1 MADQKTAIID
11 GNEAAA
17 KIAHLCSDVLC
28 IYPITPSS
36 NMGEWAD
43 EWSAKGQ
50 TNLWGTVPKVVEMQ
64 SEAGAA
70 GAVHGALQ
78 AGAMTTT
85 FTASQG
91 LLLKIPNMY
100 KIAGELTPSV
110 IHVSARSLAAQAL
123 SIFGDHSDVMSA
135 RQTGYAFLS
144 SNSVQEAMDMALISY
159 ASTLESRIP
168 VLHFF
173 DGFRTSH
180 EVSKVTDVSEDIV
193 RQMIDEDLI
202 RAHRS
207 RNMTPEKP
215 VLRGTAQNP
224 DVYFQGRESVNKHY
238 EAMPGIVQA
247 AMDKFAK
254 LTGRQYKLFEYFGA
268 EDAEKVIIIMGSA
281 GDTTHETVEELLKSD
296 EKVGVLKCRLYRPFD
311 EKALIASLPKSV
323 KKIAVLDRCKEPG
336 SSGEPLYK
344 DVVTA
349 IAQDTANG
357 TSPFA
362 AMPTIVG
369 GRYGLSSKEYTPAM
383 IKGIYEELNKDK
395 PKNSFTVGINDD
407 LSGLSIDY
415 DHSFTT
421 DVHNDTVQALF
432 YGLGSDGTVGA
443 NKNSIKIIGEGTD
456 QYTQGYFVYDS
467 KKSGAGTVSH
477 LRFGPKPM
485 RSPYL
490 IEDGRANFIGCHM
503 PVFLERIDMIK
514 KAAKDSVF
522 LLNTQEPMEKI
533 WATFPKHMQEQ
544 IIAKNISVYVIDAF
558 KVAEH
563 TGMGNR
569 INTIMQTC
577 FFAISNVLPKEKAIE
592 AIKAAVK
599 KTYSKKGQE
608 IVELNFKAIDET
620 LDQLHKLEIPSAA
633 DGTFTLMDPVPAHAP
648 EFVKDVL
655 GEIIAGRGDELPVS
669 KMPCDGTFPTATT
682 QYEKRNIALEIPV
695 WEKDVCIQCGKCTF
709 VCPHSCLRSKVFTED
724 QVSNAPETFKYAAA
738 KGAKH
743 FGEGAQVSFQ
753 VAPEDCTGCGLCADI
768 CPAKDK
774 KNEGKKAL
782 NMVHYTHELR
792 ETESKCW
799 DFFYNDIPDA
809 DRKLVKQDSV
819 KGVSMLRPLFEF
831 PGACTG
837 CGETPYIK
845 LISQLYGDRMLVA
858 NATGCSSIYGGNMPT
873 TPWATND
880 EGRGPTWNNS
890 LFEDNA
896 EFGMGMRVAVDK
908 RRVYAEELT
917 RKLADKVGNDLA
929 DAILN
934 ADEANEEG
942 IEAQRARIKTLREK
956 LTGIDTYESRE
967 LQNVS
972 EDLCK
977 KSVWIMGGDGWAY
990 DIGYGGLD
998 HVIASEVNVNI
1009 LVMDTEVYSNTG
1021 GQNSKATPRGAIAK
1035 FAAGGKPSGKKDLAL
1050 MAMSYGNV
1058 YVAQIAYG
1066 AKDAHTLKAIRDAE
1080 AYDGPSIIL
1089 AYSPCIA
1096 HGFDMID
1103 NHRQQM
1109 LAVNTGHWPLFRF
1122 DPRRAEGGENPL
1134 VVDSKKPSVPYIN
1147 FLKSEPRFSMLWAGK
1162 PEVAEK
1168 YAAESQVQAIA
1179 RYNYYTQLSN
1189 NAYGADE

>member
-1 MADQKTAIID
+1 MAEQKTAIID

-36 NMGEWAD
+36 DMGERAD

-50 TNLWGTVPKVVEMQ
+50 TNLWGTVPEVVEMQ

-110 IHVSARSLAAQAL
+110 IHVSARALAAQAL

-135 RQTGYAFLS
+135 RSTGYAFLS
-144 SNSVQEAMDMALISY
+144 SSSVQEAMDMALISY
-159 ASTLESRIP
+159 AATLEGRIP

-180 EVSKVTDVSEDIV
+180 EVSKVTDISEDIV
-193 RQMIDEDLI
+193 REMIDEDLI
-202 RAHRS
+202 RAHRA
-207 RNMTPEKP
+207 RNMSPENP
-215 VLRGTAQNP
+215 TIRGTAQNP
-224 DVYFQGRESVNKHY
+224 DVYFQGRETVNKHY
-238 EAMPGIVQA
+238 EAMPGIVQK
-247 AMDKFAK
+247 AMDKLAK

-268 EDAEKVIIIMGSA
+268 EDAEKVIVIMGSA
-281 GDTTHETVEELLKSD
+281 ADTTHETVEGMLKNG
-296 EKVGVLKCRLYRPFD
+296 EKVGVLKCRLFRPFD
-311 EKALIASLPKSV
+311 EKALLEALPKTV

-336 SSGEPLYK
+336 AAGEPLYK

-349 IAQDTANG
+349 VAQDALAGEKILAN
-357 TSPFA
+357 
-362 AMPTIVG
+362 MPLVVG
-369 GRYGLSSKEYTPAM
+369 GRFGLSSKEYTPAM
-383 IKGIYEELNKDK
+383 VKGIYDELNKET

-407 LSGLSIDY
+407 LTGSSIDY
-415 DHSFTT
+415 DKTFRT
-421 DVHNDTVQALF
+421 DVHDDTVQALF

-467 KKSGAGTVSH
+467 KKSGTGTVSH

-490 IEDGRANFIGCHM
+490 IEDGSANFIACHM
-503 PVFLERIDMIK
+503 PIFLEKTDMIS

-522 LLNTQEPMEKI
+522 LLNTQEPAENV
-533 WATFPKHMQEQ
+533 WNTFPKHMQEQ
-544 IIAKNISVYVIDAF
+544 IIEKNISVYFIDAF
-558 KVAEH
+558 KVAEQ

-577 FFAISNVLPKEKAIE
+577 FFAISNVLPKDKAIE
-592 AIKAAVK
+592 AIKDAAK
-599 KTYSKKGQE
+599 KTYSKKGQDV
-608 IVELNFKAIDET
+608 VELNFKAIDET
-620 LDQLHKLEIPSAA
+620 LDKLQQLEIPSSA
-633 DGTFTLMDPVPAHAP
+633 DGTFTLMDPVPANSP

-655 GEIIAGRGDELPVS
+655 GEIIAARGNDLPVS
-669 KMPCDGTFPTATT
+669 KMPNDGVFPTATT
-682 QYEKRNIALEIPV
+682 QYEKRNIALDIPV
-695 WEKDVCIQCGKCTF
+695 WEEDICIQCGKCTF
-709 VCPHSCLRSKVFTED
+709 VCPHACLRSKVFTEE
-724 QVSNAPETFKYAAA
+724 QAANAPATFKKAAA

-753 VAPEDCTGCGLCADI
+753 VAPEDCTGCGLCADV

-774 KNEGKKAL
+774 QNEGKKAL
-782 NMVHYTHELR
+782 NMVHYTPELR
-792 ETESKCW
+792 KTESENW
-799 DFFYNDIPDA
+799 EFFYKQLPDA
-809 DRKLVKQDSV
+809 DRKIVKQDSV

-837 CGETPYIK
+837 CGETPYIR
-845 LISQLYGDRMLVA
+845 LISQLYGDRMLVG

-873 TPWATND
+873 TPWCQD
-880 EGRGPTWNNS
+880 ENGRGPSWNNS
-890 LFEDNA
+890 LFEDTA

-917 RKLADKVGNDLA
+917 RKLADKIGTDLA

-934 ADEANEEG
+934 ADETTEEG
-942 IEAQRARIKTLREK
+942 IEAQRDRVKALREK
-956 LTGIDTYESRE
+956 LAGVDTFESRE
-967 LQNVS
+967 LLSVS
-972 EDLCK
+972 EDLCD
-977 KSVWIMGGDGWAY
+977 KSVWIIGGDGWAY

-998 HVIASEVNVNI
+998 HVIASDENVNI

-1035 FAAGGKPSGKKDLAL
+1035 FAAGGKPNGKKDLAL
-1050 MAMSYGNV
+1050 MAMSYGHV
-1058 YVAQIAYG
+1058 YVAQVAYG
-1066 AKDAHTLKAIRDAE
+1066 AKDAHTLRAIRE
-1080 AYDGPSIIL
+1080 AVSYNGPSIIL

-1096 HGFDMID
+1096 HGINMID
-1103 NHRQQM
+1103 NHKQQQ
-1109 LAVNTGHWPLFRF
+1109 LAVDTGHWPLFTF
-1122 DPRRAEGGENPL
+1122 DPRRAEKGENPL
-1134 VVDSKKPSVPYIN
+1134 QVDSKKPHVPYID
-1147 FLKSEPRFSMLWAGK
+1147 FLKSEPRFNMLWTMK
-1162 PEVAEK
+1162 PEQAEK
-1168 YAAESQVQAIA
+1168 YAAESQVQAVA
-1179 RYNYYTQLSN
+1179 RYNYYTQLAN